1 MGTIKV
7 VKLVLA
13 RQMKARPGGWLWE
26 WKKLER
32 GKDHLIEGRFNWIDD
47 NRKGDLKKNEKITV
61 RLLTWEPRK
70 WRYSHT

>member
-13 RQMKARPGGWLWE
+13 RQVKARPECWLWA

-32 GKDHLIEGRFNWIDD
+32 GKNHLIEGRFNWIDD
-47 NRKGDLKKNEKITV
+47 NSKGDLKKE
-61 RLLTWEPRK
+61 
-70 WRYSHT
+70 